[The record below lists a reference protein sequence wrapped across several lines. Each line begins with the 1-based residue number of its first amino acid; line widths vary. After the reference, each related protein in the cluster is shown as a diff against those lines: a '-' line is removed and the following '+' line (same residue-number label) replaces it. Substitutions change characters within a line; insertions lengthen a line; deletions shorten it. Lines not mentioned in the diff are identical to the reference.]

1 MAVSVLFADEQ
12 VVVVNKPPGVSVVFD
27 RHRRQ
32 EASFWQA
39 VWEQLGP
46 VFVVHR
52 LDRDTTGTL
61 LFARTSETQKVLSQ
75 AFSKHRVRKVYHAV
89 VSGVPSWG
97 HMTVEHP
104 LREDGDRL
112 HRTVVDWERGK
123 PARTELRLLRVF
135 SPEKKALVEACPVT
149 GRRHQIRAHLA
160 ALGLP
165 LVGDTFYGGNPAA
178 PRPLLHA
185 RLLVFPH
192 PSHGHFVEVEAP
204 YPDDWERLLNLKT
217 AGAATQQ

>member
-32 EASFWQA
+32 EASFWQE
-39 VWEQLGP
+39 VWAHLGP

-61 LFARTSETQKVLSQ
+61 LFGRNPEAQKVLSQ
-75 AFSKHRVRKVYHAV
+75 AFLQHRVRKVYHAV
-89 VSGVPSWG
+89 VSGVPSWQ
-97 HMTVEHP
+97 HMTVEFP

-112 HRTVVDWERGK
+112 HRTVVDWEKGK
-123 PARTELRLLRVF
+123 AARTHLVLLRLL
-135 SPEKKALVEACPVT
+135 SPEKALVEAAPVT

-160 ALGLP
+160 AIGFP
-165 LVGDTFYGGNPAA
+165 LLGDTLYGGPPSA

-185 RLLVFPH
+185 RLLAFPH
-192 PSHGHFVEVEAP
+192 PVAGSFREVEAP
-204 YPDDWERLLNLKT
+204 YPEDWVGLWGGENPSWNT
-217 AGAATQQ
+217 P